1 MPETNRPLLTSSNP
15 GFAPDRWVHVL
26 FTWEGFNT
34 GRKDAIARLYL
45 DGTLDGTLTGWNQQ
59 FTWQTDET
67 ARLLLGLHYIGL
79 LDDFA
84 CFNRALTAEEVKKVH
99 RMKGGL
105 GSLLRKNP

>member
-1 MPETNRPLLTSSNP
+1 M
-15 GFAPDRWVHVL
+15 HVL